1 MEVQRGA
8 PPQYRVLVP
17 ISYPTDPAVLAR
29 IRKGERVPM
38 AERGLKRVPPGR
50 VVSDIP
56 ERSIPWLTQQG
67 CIERVGEERSDG

>member
-1 MEVQRGA
+1 MEAERQAMPR
-8 PPQYRVLVP
+8 YRVLVP

-38 AERGLKRVPPGR
+38 AERGLKRVARGS

-56 ERSIPWLTQQG
+56 ERSIPWLIEQG
-67 CIERVGEERSDG
+67 CIERVGEGDRDG